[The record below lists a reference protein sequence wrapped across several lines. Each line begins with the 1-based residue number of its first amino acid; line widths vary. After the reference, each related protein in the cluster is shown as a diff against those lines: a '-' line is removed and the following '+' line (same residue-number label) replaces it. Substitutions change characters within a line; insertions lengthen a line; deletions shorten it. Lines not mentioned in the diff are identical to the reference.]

1 METES
6 KSSILGVDWRIALG
20 FGVSLVWITGGC
32 LYLVQMVGLDN
43 FIHLPTADIGS
54 FLEGAFAPLAFLW
67 LVIGHFMQQKEISAN
82 TKAISIQEQSAR
94 RLEMHAQRDSFFKL
108 QHLVEEQL
116 GAIAAFHY
124 MSVAG
129 PDGRGVMSAEEFAEE
144 RAGAGDMD
152 SSWFVRKLVA
162 LAVEN
167 RSDPEAMHDIFFGT
181 ELRVRHS
188 ENFVKTFR
196 KLLHAAEA
204 VDSDDMLCDALLNGS
219 PAGILYR
226 IIQMTEGEELID
238 SLLGMSND
246 PGTGRP
252 MAPPAS
258 GA

>member
-1 METES
+1 M
-6 KSSILGVDWRIALG
+6 DWRIAAGMFLSLLW
-20 FGVSLVWITGGC
+20 VSGGL
-32 LYLVQMVGLDN
+32 LYLTGIVGLDN

-82 TKAISIQEQSAR
+82 TKAIFIQEQSAR

-108 QHLVEEQL
+108 QHLVEDQL
-116 GAIAAFHY
+116 GAIAAFLY

-129 PDGRGVMSAEEFAEE
+129 PDGSGEMSAEEFAQE

-162 LAVEN
+162 LAVE
-167 RSDPEAMHDIFFGT
+167 SSQDPERLHDIFFGT

-188 ENFVKTFR
+188 DNFVSTFR
-196 KLLHAAEA
+196 KLLQAAEA
-204 VDSDDMLCDALLNGS
+204 VDTDNMVSDALLNGS
-219 PAGILYR
+219 PTGILYR
-226 IIQMTEGEELID
+226 IMQMAAGEELTD
-238 SLLGMSND
+238 SMVGMSNE

-252 MAPPAS
+252 LAQKTPK
-258 GA
+258 